1 MGREDGTG
9 LKMPQIQCYQAEDV
23 SDAKNFAF
31 KINNLTGRSEPR
43 QRPRLPAIGGTGCAE
58 NWHERCHPWCSARQ
72 FYFTLGFCE
81 TERSARRGFLSCS
94 R

>member
-31 KINNLTGRSEPR
+31 KINN
-43 QRPRLPAIGGTGCAE
+43 
-58 NWHERCHPWCSARQ
+58 
-72 FYFTLGFCE
+72 
-81 TERSARRGFLSCS
+81 
-94 R
+94 